1 MLCIAKIKLHQKIL
15 SSIMSKIEH
24 NTSISKRISDSRK
37 DDLLNEELF
46 SYDLKQ
52 DYISLVKADIHE
64 SDL

>member
-1 MLCIAKIKLHQKIL
+1 
-15 SSIMSKIEH
+15 MSKIEH